1 MGKLKLKYDF
11 DTSKCLEVEY
21 EPGAWNRVT
30 CNTFRSYNG
39 NRRIITW
46 DKNKNPIYT
55 EFNHPLYYFE
65 TNTIVETPINDGTQ
79 YIHGKRTESQPRKY
93 ENFS

>member
-21 EPGAWNRVT
+21 KPGAWNRVT

-39 NRRIITW
+39 NRRITTW
-46 DKNKNPIYT
+46 DENKNPVYT
-55 EFNHPLYYFE
+55 EFDNPLYYFE
-65 TNTIVETPINDGTQ
+65 TNTIVDNPSGHGTQ
-79 YIHGKRTESQPRKY
+79 YITGKRPETKPRPY

>member
-39 NRRIITW
+39 NRRITTW
-46 DKNKNPIYT
+46 DKNKNPI
-55 EFNHPLYYFE
+55 
-65 TNTIVETPINDGTQ
+65 
-79 YIHGKRTESQPRKY
+79 
-93 ENFS
+93 